1 MNSRTAWYII
11 ISDIISLPSNLQQAD
26 AQRSNRTASATQL
39 PMQGPEGLEPPTMQ
53 GSEGLESTPPPP
65 DTFEN
70 DPMAAALNADD
81 DDHGTHEAGW
91 VDVTENASDDSDLAS
106 CAERWRAAGPESRKK
121 MFSLFAACGIF
132 VAVCRHGHLLVLCDI
147 IKSGEL

>member
-1 MNSRTAWYII
+1 MNSRTSRYVINP
-11 ISDIISLPSNLQQAD
+11 DIVSLPSNLQQA
-26 AQRSNRTASATQL
+26 QRPNPNPTQTASATQSL
-39 PMQGPEGLEPPTMQ
+39 AQGPDGSEPP
-53 GSEGLESTPPPP
+53 GSLESAPPPP
-65 DTFEN
+65 EAFEN
-70 DPMAAALNADD
+70 DPMAAALDADD
-81 DDHGTHEAGW
+81 DNHRTHEAGW
-91 VDVTENASDDSDLAS
+91 VDVPENASADTDLAS